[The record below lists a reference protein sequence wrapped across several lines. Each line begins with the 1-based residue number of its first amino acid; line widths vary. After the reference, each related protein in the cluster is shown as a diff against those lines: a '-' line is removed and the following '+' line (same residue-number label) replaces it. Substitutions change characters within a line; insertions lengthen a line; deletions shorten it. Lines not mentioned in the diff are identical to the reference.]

1 MGARLILFG
10 IIVVF
15 AAVSWV
21 FSFEADRLQS
31 LTQRVGV
38 IDHRRFET
46 LTIITAGTGAAQ
58 EDPERL
64 GPAIAVGAGERLVLV
79 DAGRAAAEALRSAQ
93 LPLDQVDTVFLTSLL
108 PENVV
113 GLPELLLT
121 GWAAQRERPL
131 RLVGPP
137 GTRALAEGLE
147 RAYALPIETTAE
159 GLGMAADGARLEA
172 IEAGDGW
179 SEERD
184 GLAVR
189 AAQLDGGP
197 LPALAYRFESGRRAA
212 VVNGVGWG
220 GDSAGEA
227 RGRRGRAAAGGHAHA
242 DHRERVRRGRSRGRA
257 HRARGGVAYARR
269 RRRGA
274 GAPSRGSKAG
284 AGSPAAAAASRQA
297 VSRPR
302 ARALQGA
309 GPRGRGRRRDH
320 TLMPG
325 SSSIGG

>member
-38 IDHRRFET
+38 LDHRRFET

-159 GLGMAADGARLEA
+159 GLGLAADGARLEA
-172 IEAGDGW
+172 VEAGDGW

-189 AAQLDGGP
+189 AGALGGGP

-220 GDSAGEA
+220 SDSLVKLAEGADVLLQEAMHTPTIESASAVEGAEGERIA
-227 RGRRGRAAAGGHAHA
+227 REAAWHT
-242 DHRERVRRGRSRGRA
+242 
-257 HRARGGVAYARR
+257 
-269 RRRGA
+269 
-274 GAPSRGSKAG
+274 
-284 AGSPAAAAASRQA
+284 PAAAAGDVALRA
-297 VSRPR
+297 GVRKLVLVRLRPPPLHDKQYLDLVR
-302 ARALQGA
+302 EHFK
-309 GPRGRGRRRDH
+309 GPVLVAEDADEITR
-320 TLMPG
+320 
-325 SSSIGG
+325 